1 MKGKKLTQRQINAKV
16 QGDKLYR
23 AMIVRELIKHLEK
36 GMSIESFEFLSRGT
50 INELMKKY
58 PDEFDEA
65 DLEHARRLG
74 RDSWERI
81 GLRQA
86 LGDCLGNSRTWFYNM
101 ANRYGWR
108 DKIDVESEHKGQ
120 VQVNVVSYAKGKQ
133 VTD

>member
-1 MKGKKLTQRQINAKV
+1 MKGRKLTQREINKKV
-16 QGDKLYR
+16 QEDKLFR
-23 AMIVRELIKHLEK
+23 NMIFKELVKHLEK
-36 GMSIESFEFLSRGT
+36 GMSLDSFEWISRAT
-50 INELMKKY
+50 LNELMKRY
-58 PDEFDEA
+58 PDEFNDD

-86 LGDCLGNSRTWFYNM
+86 LGECLGNSRTWFYNM

-120 VQVNVVSYAKGKQ
+120 VQVNVVNYAKGKHP
-133 VTD
+133 TD

>member
-1 MKGKKLTQRQINAKV
+1 M
-16 QGDKLYR
+16 
-23 AMIVRELIKHLEK
+23 RELCQHLEN
-36 GMSIESFEFLSRGT
+36 GFSVESFEYLSKAT
-50 INELMKKY
+50 ILELIKKY
-58 PDEFDEA
+58 PDEFNDD

-86 LGDCLGNSRTWFYNM
+86 LGDCIGNSRTWFYNM

-120 VQVNVVSYAKGKQ
+120 VQVSVVSYAKGKQ
-133 VTD
+133 PTD